1 MTTASNSESEKGS
14 AVAFAFW
21 KVIEERAEH
30 LFLAISS
37 INSLLSIPIIS
48 LSNTIKLKKNLK
60 KKFKFFKESK
70 RTYWPIPMF
79 FKQNIN
85 LFDKLLAKKIIYY
98 EKKFGIYLAYTSVA
112 VCKKLKG

>member
-1 MTTASNSESEKGS
+1 MLMTINNVSDYILEHDQ
-14 AVAFAFW
+14 
-21 KVIEERAEH
+21 VIVG
-30 LFLAISS
+30 
-37 INSLLSIPIIS
+37 
-48 LSNTIKLKKNLK
+48 
-60 KKFKFFKESK
+60 KKFKMLKFFKESK